1 MKLAIAAL
9 LVIQA
14 CTSASAPIRTEREGF
29 IYRAGQFGE
38 EIVIGGRFTAPADV
52 YIVNCNGAI
61 GWGLQRKVDE
71 RWVDA
76 WIVATDACLSAPI
89 AIRKGSVHPYSHLVR
104 GGGGA
109 VVHPE
114 KRQGVVDPGTYRIV
128 WYGVLRSFDRDARP
142 FGEEMP
148 LEERVSNEFSIGR

>member
-1 MKLAIAAL
+1 MKLAVAAL
-9 LVIQA
+9 LLIQTCA
-14 CTSASAPIRTEREGF
+14 SVSAPIRTQHESYT
-29 IYRAGQFGE
+29 YRLGQFGE
-38 EIVIGGRFTAPADV
+38 EVVIEGQFTAPADV

-61 GWGLQRKVDE
+61 GWGLQRKVDG

-89 AIRKGSVHPYSHLVR
+89 VVKAGGVRSYSHLLR
-104 GGGGA
+104 TGGGG
-109 VVHPE
+109 VVYPG

-142 FGEEMP
+142 FGEELP
-148 LEERVSNEFSIGR
+148 LEARVSNEFFIRR

>member
-1 MKLAIAAL
+1 MKLAVAAVL
-9 LVIQA
+9 LVQT
-14 CTSASAPIRTEREGF
+14 CASVSVPIRTDQRSYTYGP
-29 IYRAGQFGE
+29 GQFGE
-38 EIVIGGRFTAPADV
+38 EIVIEGQYTAPADV

-61 GWGLQRKVDE
+61 GWGLQRKVDA

-89 AIRKGSVHPYSHLVR
+89 VMKAGTVHSYSHLVR
-104 GGGGA
+104 GGGGG
-109 VVHPE
+109 VVYPE

-142 FGEEMP
+142 FGEELP
-148 LEERVSNEFSIGR
+148 LDARVSNAFDIRR